1 MKERM
6 ATAQRSESGSADQ
19 AVGRRA
25 EPVELRE
32 DHRKHAFPR
41 HSEIETA
48 GGKGPGVHVR
58 DDDDHDE
65 GLDRMAE
72 GRMTDEREEAGNAID
87 IGPVQRRSDRD
98 RRQQNV
104 EDRYREERGDEDQSD
119 RSTFLLQILSREA
132 QIFPAQERPE

>member
-1 MKERM
+1 
-6 ATAQRSESGSADQ
+6 
-19 AVGRRA
+19 
-25 EPVELRE
+25 
-32 DHRKHAFPR
+32 
-41 HSEIETA
+41 
-48 GGKGPGVHVR
+48 
-58 DDDDHDE
+58 
-65 GLDRMAE
+65 
-72 GRMTDEREEAGNAID
+72 MTDEREEAGNAID